1 LVVAGT
7 EVNLG
12 EDLGAVEL
20 IKEVVGTGKRVTV
33 LDGDFVEGSVVHTH
47 PESPIL
53 LGHEEDRS
61 AIGRFAWADVA
72 LGK

>member
-33 LDGDFVEGSVVHTH
+33 LD
-47 PESPIL
+47 L
-53 LGHEEDRS
+53 
-61 AIGRFAWADVA
+61 
-72 LGK
+72 